1 MTMSCEIPACVERY
15 LISVESDSPRAC
27 REQHALAAYVRRVFE
42 QEDIRVDTGQLAH
55 YLGLVKYFPFQRLF
69 PWEEFL
75 LALWDCTYKPDG
87 NPRWKTTLCMVGR
100 GAGKDGFIAFD
111 SACSI
116 SPYNPVGHYNVDICA
131 NNEEQAVTPVKDL
144 AEALESPRWEAK
156 LKRHY
161 YHTKELVQGRK
172 NKGIMRG
179 RTNNP
184 KGRDGM
190 RSGKVIFNEVHAF
203 ENYANIKVF
212 ITGQG
217 KVAQPRV
224 GIFTSNGEV
233 SDGPLDDYLARGR
246 RILFEGEEDNG
257 FLPFI
262 CCLEL
267 KEQVHDPENWYM
279 ANPSLFYLPHLQQE
293 IQDEYRD
300 WCEHP
305 EQNGDFLTKRMG
317 LRAGFQEISVTDYEK
332 VKGTNRPR
340 PDLRG
345 WSCTVGL
352 DYAELSDWA
361 SVVAHFR
368 RGAERYDIHH
378 TWICAKSKTLPRVKA
393 PWQEWARREIVTV
406 VDDVSISPDLLA
418 AYIQEIGLLYNI
430 RMLALDH
437 YRWTLVSESLRKIG
451 FDAADKS
458 RVKLVRPSDIMQVE
472 PVIQECFDRG
482 LFSWGDD
489 PCLRWAV
496 NNTKRVRS
504 SKRLGVDTGNYIYAK
519 IEGKSRKTD
528 PFMALV
534 ASMTAEPVLGTGE
547 AAALPAMGAIRL

>member
-1 MTMSCEIPACVERY
+1 MPCEIPKEVLGY
-15 LISVESDSPRAC
+15 LESVEQDCPRAC
-27 REQHALAAYVRRVFE
+27 REQHALAAYVRRVFA
-42 QEDIRVDTGQLAH
+42 QEDVYVDREQLGR
-55 YLGLVKYFPFQRLF
+55 YLGLVKYFPYDRLF

-75 LALWDCTYKPDG
+75 LTLWDCTYKADG
-87 NPRWKTTLCMVGR
+87 TPRWKTVLCMVGR

-116 SPYNPVGHYNVDICA
+116 SPYNPVAHYNVDICA

-144 AEALESPRWEAK
+144 AEVLETPKWESK
-156 LKRHY
+156 LRKHY
-161 YHTKELVQGRK
+161 YHTKELIQGRK
-172 NKGIMRG
+172 NKGVMKG

-190 RSGKVIFNEVHAF
+190 RSGKVVFNEVHAF
-203 ENYANIKVF
+203 ENYDNIKVF

-262 CCLEL
+262 CCLES
-267 KEQVHDPENWYM
+267 KDQVHDPENWFM
-279 ANPSLFYLPHLQQE
+279 SNPSLYYMPHLQQE
-293 IQDEYRD
+293 IADEYRD
-300 WCEHP
+300 WKDHP
-305 EQNGDFLTKRMG
+305 EQNGDFITKRMG
-317 LRAGFQEISVTDYEK
+317 IRAGFKEISVTDYEK
-332 VKGTNRPR
+332 VKATNQTV
-340 PDLRG
+340 PDLQG
-345 WSCTVGL
+345 WSCTVGI

-361 SVVAHFR
+361 AVNLHFR
-368 RGAERYDIHH
+368 RGAERYDINHA
-378 TWICAKSKTLPRVKA
+378 WMCLQSRMLSRVKA
-393 PWQEWARREIVTV
+393 PWKEWAERGLVTV
-406 VDDVSISPDLLA
+406 VDDVSIHPDLLA
-418 AYIQEIGLLYNI
+418 QYIAKAAEKYNLK
-430 RMLALDH
+430 MLAMDH

-451 FDAADKS
+451 FDAADKT
-458 RVKLVRPSDIMQVE
+458 RVKMIRPSDIMQVE

-482 LFSWGDD
+482 LFHWGDN

-496 NNTKRVRS
+496 NNTKRVAS
-504 SKRLGVDTGNYIYAK
+504 SRKLGVDTGNFIYAK
-519 IEGKSRKTD
+519 IEARSRKTD

-534 ASMTAEPVLGTGE
+534 ASMVVEPALGDGMPVE
-547 AAALPAMGAIRL
+547 MPPVGAIRL

>member
-1 MTMSCEIPACVERY
+1 MTMSCEIPVCVERY

-279 ANPSLFYLPHLQQE
+279 ANPSLFYLPHLQ
-293 IQDEYRD
+293 
-300 WCEHP
+300 
-305 EQNGDFLTKRMG
+305 
-317 LRAGFQEISVTDYEK
+317 
-332 VKGTNRPR
+332 
-340 PDLRG
+340 
-345 WSCTVGL
+345 
-352 DYAELSDWA
+352 
-361 SVVAHFR
+361 
-368 RGAERYDIHH
+368 
-378 TWICAKSKTLPRVKA
+378 
-393 PWQEWARREIVTV
+393 
-406 VDDVSISPDLLA
+406 
-418 AYIQEIGLLYNI
+418 
-430 RMLALDH
+430 
-437 YRWTLVSESLRKIG
+437 
-451 FDAADKS
+451 
-458 RVKLVRPSDIMQVE
+458 
-472 PVIQECFDRG
+472 
-482 LFSWGDD
+482 
-489 PCLRWAV
+489 
-496 NNTKRVRS
+496 
-504 SKRLGVDTGNYIYAK
+504 
-519 IEGKSRKTD
+519 
-528 PFMALV
+528 
-534 ASMTAEPVLGTGE
+534 
-547 AAALPAMGAIRL
+547 

>member
-1 MTMSCEIPACVERY
+1 MPCEIPKEVLGY
-15 LISVESDSPRAC
+15 LESVEQDIPRAC
-27 REQHALAAYVRRVFE
+27 REQHALAAYVRRVFA
-42 QEDIRVDTGQLAH
+42 QEDVYVDREQLGR
-55 YLGLVKYFPFQRLF
+55 YLGLVKYFPYDRLF

-75 LALWDCTYKPDG
+75 LTLWDCTYKADG
-87 NPRWKTTLCMVGR
+87 TPRWKTVLCMVGR

-116 SPYNPVGHYNVDICA
+116 SPYNPVAHYNVDICA

-144 AEALESPRWEAK
+144 AEVLETPKWESK
-156 LKRHY
+156 LRKHY
-161 YHTKELVQGRK
+161 YHTKELIQGQK
-172 NKGIMRG
+172 NKGVMKG

-190 RSGKVIFNEVHAF
+190 RSGKVVFNEVHAF
-203 ENYANIKVF
+203 ENYDNIKVF

-262 CCLEL
+262 CCLES
-267 KEQVHDPENWYM
+267 KDQVHDPENWFM
-279 ANPSLFYLPHLQQE
+279 SNPSLYYMPHLQQE
-293 IQDEYRD
+293 IADEYRD
-300 WCEHP
+300 WKDHP
-305 EQNGDFLTKRMG
+305 EQNGDFITKRMG
-317 LRAGFQEISVTDYEK
+317 IRAGFKEIAVTNYEK
-332 VKGTNRPR
+332 VKATNQTV
-340 PDLRG
+340 PDLQG
-345 WSCTVGL
+345 WSCTVGI

-361 SVVAHFR
+361 AVNLHFR
-368 RGAERYDIHH
+368 RGAERYDINHA
-378 TWICAKSKTLPRVKA
+378 WMCLQSRMLSRVKA
-393 PWQEWARREIVTV
+393 PWKEWAERGLVTV
-406 VDDVSISPDLLA
+406 VDDVSIHPDLLA
-418 AYIQEIGLLYNI
+418 QYIAKAAEKYNLK
-430 RMLALDH
+430 MLAMDH

-451 FDAADKS
+451 FDAADKT
-458 RVKLVRPSDIMQVE
+458 RVKMIRPSDIMQVE

-482 LFSWGDD
+482 LFHWGDN

-496 NNTKRVRS
+496 NNTKRVAS
-504 SKRLGVDTGNYIYAK
+504 SRKLGVDTGNFIYAK
-519 IEGKSRKTD
+519 IEARSRKTD

-534 ASMTAEPVLGTGE
+534 ASMVVEPALGDGMPVE
-547 AAALPAMGAIRL
+547 MPPVGAIRL